1 VFSVKLL
8 QHLTGANGTS
18 PCNDFVGFQC
28 TANLCPPHPFCE
40 VFTVK
45 SRLFSIAGLA
55 VLAVS
60 TGAITGQGQ
69 TAMAQTQQRSVIAI
83 DTLLEPDATMIEHAT
98 ADNARLLKNFPKGY
112 TLGGIHAP
120 HVSML
125 QRYVYT
131 DQLDNL
137 YAAVDKVFAEED
149 PASWKLKAFKYYYI
163 PSGPLGLGGIVIE
176 PTPDLLRLQQKLIDA
191 EAPFEA
197 PNGTAA
203 AFVTTPEDPDIV
215 APLIEYVR
223 VFVPEHSGTHFSP
236 HVTIGLGTKEFLD
249 AMLAEPF
256 ASFTFSPVGASV
268 YHLGNYGT
276 AMKKLHVI
284 PVKR

>member
-1 VFSVKLL
+1 M
-8 QHLTGANGTS
+8 
-18 PCNDFVGFQC
+18 
-28 TANLCPPHPFCE
+28 
-40 VFTVK
+40 K
-45 SRLFSIAGLA
+45 SRLFSIIGIAGLA
-55 VLAVS
+55 VLAAS
-60 TGAITGQGQ
+60 TGAIAGQGTDAVQ
-69 TAMAQTQQRSVIAI
+69 ATITQTQQRSVIAI

-223 VFVPEHSGTHFSP
+223 VFVPEHTGTHFSP

-276 AMKKLHVI
+276 AMKKLHAI
-284 PVKR
+284 PVKH